1 MELSYI
7 ILDFL
12 VCLALILSVLFNLL
26 LNTESQSEWILLVTR
41 DLVKWDIVEYIVGI
55 GTKNVKFANFCVEFL
70 DEGYGDRGMRFGEH
84 GAYGNK
90 RKKLIMLREQ

>member
-1 MELSYI
+1 M
-7 ILDFL
+7 
-12 VCLALILSVLFNLL
+12 
-26 LNTESQSEWILLVTR
+26 
-41 DLVKWDIVEYIVGI
+41 EYIVGI
-55 GTKNVKFANFCVEFL
+55 GTKNVKFANFCIEFL